1 VGIVADVKPKFRVP
15 SMPEIAALP
24 HNGYSLVST
33 FSGTGGS
40 SLGYRIAGFEGLMA
54 CEFVPLAAECYALNF
69 PGVPVDGRDIREV
82 TGDDIR
88 RMAGRDEI
96 DVLEGSPPCASFSA
110 AGTRSFGWGQVRLY
124 SDVEQRVDDLFFE
137 FARILGELQPR
148 VFTAENVAG
157 LTQGISKGYF
167 KMIFRALQATG
178 YELAAKVCDA
188 QWWGVP
194 QSRVRVIFMGVRK
207 DLGVKPR
214 FPKPLPYRYSLRE
227 AMVDSGMRPV
237 PTVLQCSDGDSDARA
252 PESIEGV
259 AIGREYDHMLEGSK
273 STRYYSLMRTDR
285 DKPSPTVTAS
295 GGDRP
300 TGTVVHPTE
309 RRKFTIA
316 ELKRICAFPDDFQ
329 LVGTYKEQWER
340 LGRAVPPIMA
350 SAVALGVYDALCEA
364 DGRER
369 PVTDASWHRRL
380 IG

>member
-1 VGIVADVKPKFRVP
+1 
-15 SMPEIAALP
+15 
-24 HNGYSLVST
+24 
-33 FSGTGGS
+33 
-40 SLGYRIAGFEGLMA
+40 
-54 CEFVPLAAECYALNF
+54 
-69 PGVPVDGRDIREV
+69 
-82 TGDDIR
+82 
-88 RMAGRDEI
+88 
-96 DVLEGSPPCASFSA
+96 
-110 AGTRSFGWGQVRLY
+110 
-124 SDVEQRVDDLFFE
+124 
-137 FARILGELQPR
+137 
-148 VFTAENVAG
+148 
-157 LTQGISKGYF
+157 
-167 KMIFRALQATG
+167 
-178 YELAAKVCDA
+178 
-188 QWWGVP
+188 
-194 QSRVRVIFMGVRK
+194 VIFMGVRK

>member
-157 LTQGISKGYF
+157 LTKGISKGYF

-227 AMVDSGMRPV
+227 AMVDSGMRLA
-237 PTVLQCSDGDSDARA
+237 PTVLQCSDGGSDARA

>member
-157 LTQGISKGYF
+157 LTKGISKGYF
-167 KMIFRALQATG
+167 KMIFGALQATG

>member
-157 LTQGISKGYF
+157 LTKGISKGYF

-227 AMVDSGMRPV
+227 AMGDSGMRPV

>member
-1 VGIVADVKPKFRVP
+1 
-15 SMPEIAALP
+15 
-24 HNGYSLVST
+24 
-33 FSGTGGS
+33 
-40 SLGYRIAGFEGLMA
+40 
-54 CEFVPLAAECYALNF
+54 
-69 PGVPVDGRDIREV
+69 
-82 TGDDIR
+82 
-88 RMAGRDEI
+88 
-96 DVLEGSPPCASFSA
+96 
-110 AGTRSFGWGQVRLY
+110 
-124 SDVEQRVDDLFFE
+124 
-137 FARILGELQPR
+137 
-148 VFTAENVAG
+148 
-157 LTQGISKGYF
+157 
-167 KMIFRALQATG
+167 
-178 YELAAKVCDA
+178 
-188 QWWGVP
+188 
-194 QSRVRVIFMGVRK
+194 VIFMGVRK

-227 AMVDSGMRPV
+227 ALPHVVRHGTSPNRDEFQRNERDIETTMVDSGMRPA
-237 PTVLQCSDGDSDARA
+237 PTVLQCADGGSGWVDARA

>member
-1 VGIVADVKPKFRVP
+1 
-15 SMPEIAALP
+15 
-24 HNGYSLVST
+24 
-33 FSGTGGS
+33 
-40 SLGYRIAGFEGLMA
+40 
-54 CEFVPLAAECYALNF
+54 
-69 PGVPVDGRDIREV
+69 
-82 TGDDIR
+82 
-88 RMAGRDEI
+88 
-96 DVLEGSPPCASFSA
+96 
-110 AGTRSFGWGQVRLY
+110 
-124 SDVEQRVDDLFFE
+124 
-137 FARILGELQPR
+137 
-148 VFTAENVAG
+148 
-157 LTQGISKGYF
+157 
-167 KMIFRALQATG
+167 
-178 YELAAKVCDA
+178 
-188 QWWGVP
+188 
-194 QSRVRVIFMGVRK
+194 
-207 DLGVKPR
+207 
-214 FPKPLPYRYSLRE
+214 
-227 AMVDSGMRPV
+227 MVDSGMRPV
-237 PTVLQCSDGDSDARA
+237 PTVLHGDSDARA